1 MKDNIPPQSKTTR
14 AIQKEGC
21 TKKLKFVFTVKPV
34 VSDIFTFGRE
44 CMANF
49 IQKTPKEN

>member
-1 MKDNIPPQSKTTR
+1 MKGNIPLQSKTTR
-14 AIQKEGC
+14 AIKKEGC

-44 CMANF
+44 YKNS
-49 IQKTPKEN
+49 